1 MVSIQDLWNEIKKCD
16 QLGGGFNGWCKDQVR
31 MRWFEQLLG
40 PRIYPWINLSWNYQQ
55 FVKNNYDPRNLGIR
69 KDGNMSALV
78 SNIGILIKQLD
89 SLLMNPNP
97 DNSSVSGISDQPK
110 STNPF
115 KDVYL
120 SLKRQINELKK
131 SPSAENAQKI
141 QALKDAL
148 ALIEKNRQISAKEYG
163 LGVNLD
169 AGYQAPPYSDDFFN
183 KPLKGRNS
191 SNYFAQTGYCK
202 TKDSESECRSKKL
215 NWIGDAC
222 YKGKYAYLD
231 NSPGLKIGY
240 VENMNGLIPSV
251 INQATQLN
259 PNAYMG
265 ILRGYSV
272 PGIDIQQCLD
282 EDDDET
288 EHFENKKG
296 SISWNRLL
304 FAVCI
309 FIGIIATLYIIKK

>member
-1 MVSIQDLWNEIKKCD
+1 MTSIQDLWKEIKKCD

-31 MRWFEQLLG
+31 MRWFEKLLG

-69 KDGNMSALV
+69 KDGNMSALIT
-78 SNIGILIKQLD
+78 NIGVLIKQID
-89 SLLMNPNP
+89 SLLMDPNPN
-97 DNSSVSGISDQPK
+97 DSSVAGVSDQPK
-110 STNPF
+110 SINPF

-120 SLKRQINELKK
+120 NLKKQINELKK
-131 SPSAENAQKI
+131 SPSTESAQKI
-141 QALKDAL
+141 AALKDAL

-169 AGYQAPPYSDDFFN
+169 AGYQSPPYSDDFFN
-183 KPLKGRNS
+183 KPLNGRNS
-191 SNYFAQTGYCK
+191 SNYFVQTGFCK
-202 TKDSESECRSKKL
+202 TKDNEAECKSKGL
-215 NWIGDAC
+215 NVIGDSC

-251 INQATQLN
+251 INQAMQLN
-259 PNAYMG
+259 PNAFMG

-272 PGIDIQQCLD
+272 PGIDIQQCL
-282 EDDDET
+282 EEDDET
-288 EHFENKKG
+288 EHFENKNNSRQ
-296 SISWNRLL
+296 SIIWLL
-304 FAVCI
+304 LAACI
-309 FIGIIATLYIIKK
+309 LVALIYIVKK